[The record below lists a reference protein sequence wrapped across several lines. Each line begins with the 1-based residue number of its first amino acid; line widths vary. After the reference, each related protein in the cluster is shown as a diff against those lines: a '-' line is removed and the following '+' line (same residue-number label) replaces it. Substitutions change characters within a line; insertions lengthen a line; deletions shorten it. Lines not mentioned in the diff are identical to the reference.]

1 MPTAEQILKIV
12 KDEGINIVKFLW
24 MGNDMISRA
33 MATHVD
39 FLEESINSGIGIT
52 RGMQS
57 FNALDLLVPNG
68 RFGPESSE
76 FRIVPDLN
84 TFACVPY
91 APGSARFIG
100 ELWEPEMR
108 PSSTDS
114 RYYLRRIVEQAEKMN
129 FRPMASCEIE
139 FYILRKDGDKVSPYI
154 SEKFGTSHGYDLVN
168 EFMQECVDCMSKM
181 GVRLERLKKEYGH
194 SQVEPTIKYAGA
206 LKAADDAVTL
216 RDVVKG
222 VAARHGLFVTFM
234 PKPFQGLAG
243 SGNHLHLS
251 LFDVKGDR
259 NLFYDKNDRRKYDF
273 SETGYHFIGGLMKHT
288 KGVTVF
294 GAPISNSYK
303 RLLPGTWSPAHVC
316 YGYDNRAAA
325 IRIPSLLSTSG
336 GEGSRVEYRVP
347 DPSANP
353 YLAIGTALA
362 AGLDGVS
369 KKTDPGEPLTA
380 DPARM
385 SDAQL
390 EKLGVEYLPRT
401 LGEAIAEAK
410 RDSFPKET
418 LGEVLFE
425 EYLKARESEWKS
437 YREQVTEWEIA
448 NYLTTF

>member
-1 MPTAEQILKIV
+1 MPTSDQILKIV
-12 KDEGINIVKFLW
+12 KDEEIKIVKFVW
-24 MGNDMISRA
+24 MGNDMISRG

-39 FLEESINSGIGIT
+39 FLEESMNSGIGIT

-57 FNALDLLVPNG
+57 FNALDLLVPSG
-68 RFGPESSE
+68 RYGPESSE

-84 TFACVPY
+84 TFTCVPY

-100 ELWEPEMR
+100 ELWEPEMK
-108 PSSTDS
+108 PSNTDS

-129 FRPMASCEIE
+129 FRPMAACEIE
-139 FYILRKDGDKVSPYI
+139 FYILRKEADKVSPYI

-168 EFMQECVDCMSKM
+168 EFMQECVDCLSKM

-194 SQVEPTIKYAGA
+194 SQVEPTIKYADA

-243 SGNHLHLS
+243 SGNHLHIS
-251 LFDVKGDR
+251 LFDSKGEK
-259 NLFYDKNDRRKYDF
+259 NILHDKNDPRKYDL

-288 KGVTVF
+288 KSVTVF

-410 RDSFPKET
+410 EDPFVRET

-425 EYLKARESEWKS
+425 EYLKARESEWKT